1 MAERKRIFRG
11 DRLRDARE
19 RHGLTQ
25 EDISERIGASKAQIN
40 RYENGKSDPTPD
52 VLMRL
57 ATELDVPIDWL
68 LGRSDTE
75 PSSSS
80 TQITPEE
87 EALLRYARKGDVEGA
102 MRLVLKMKRSSPP
115 EGSESD

>member
-68 LGRSDTE
+68 LGRSDDE
-75 PSSSS
+75 PLAGSGN
-80 TQITPEE
+80 TPEE
-87 EALLRYARKGDVEGA
+87 DALLRYARKGDVEGA
-102 MRLVLKMKRSSPP
+102 MRLLLKMKRSSPP
-115 EGSESD
+115 EDSDSD